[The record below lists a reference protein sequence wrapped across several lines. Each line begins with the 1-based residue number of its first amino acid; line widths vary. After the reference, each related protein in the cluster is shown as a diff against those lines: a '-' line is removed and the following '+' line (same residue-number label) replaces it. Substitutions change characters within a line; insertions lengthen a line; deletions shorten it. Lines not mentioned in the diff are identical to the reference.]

1 MTALFVAIV
10 VEQWLTTKD
19 HLPAILGFVSAI
31 VCLILFGPEHFLIPA
46 MLAIMVLLIVIRKG
60 VMKMNNYF
68 PLLQIITISLVTML
82 VRFSP
87 FLIFNKQEKL
97 PDIISY
103 LGKVLPTA
111 IMAMLV
117 VYCLKDVNITIFPYG
132 LKELIA
138 VLVVAM
144 LYIYK
149 RNTLLSIVCGTIC
162 YMLLIQLF

>member
-1 MTALFVAIV
+1 
-10 VEQWLTTKD
+10 
-19 HLPAILGFVSAI
+19 
-31 VCLILFGPEHFLIPA
+31 
-46 MLAIMVLLIVIRKG
+46 
-60 VMKMNNYF
+60 MKMNNYF

-97 PDIISY
+97 PEIISY

-117 VYCLKDVNITIFPYG
+117 VYCLKDVNITVFPYG

-138 VLVVAM
+138 VLVVS
-144 LYIYK
+144 LLHIYK

>member
-1 MTALFVAIV
+1 
-10 VEQWLTTKD
+10 
-19 HLPAILGFVSAI
+19 
-31 VCLILFGPEHFLIPA
+31 
-46 MLAIMVLLIVIRKG
+46 
-60 VMKMNNYF
+60 MNNYF

-97 PDIISY
+97 PEIISY

-117 VYCLKDVNITIFPYG
+117 VYCLKDVNITVFPYG

-138 VLVVAM
+138 VLVVS
-144 LYIYK
+144 LLHIYK

>member
-1 MTALFVAIV
+1 
-10 VEQWLTTKD
+10 
-19 HLPAILGFVSAI
+19 
-31 VCLILFGPEHFLIPA
+31 
-46 MLAIMVLLIVIRKG
+46 
-60 VMKMNNYF
+60 MNNYF

>member
-1 MTALFVAIV
+1 
-10 VEQWLTTKD
+10 
-19 HLPAILGFVSAI
+19 
-31 VCLILFGPEHFLIPA
+31 
-46 MLAIMVLLIVIRKG
+46 
-60 VMKMNNYF
+60 MNNYF

-97 PDIISY
+97 PEIISY

-117 VYCLKDVNITIFPYG
+117 VYCLKDVNIIIFPYG

-138 VLVVAM
+138 VLVVA
-144 LYIYK
+144 LLHIYK

>member
-1 MTALFVAIV
+1 
-10 VEQWLTTKD
+10 
-19 HLPAILGFVSAI
+19 
-31 VCLILFGPEHFLIPA
+31 
-46 MLAIMVLLIVIRKG
+46 
-60 VMKMNNYF
+60 MKMNNYF

-144 LYIYK
+144 LHIYK

>member
-1 MTALFVAIV
+1 
-10 VEQWLTTKD
+10 
-19 HLPAILGFVSAI
+19 
-31 VCLILFGPEHFLIPA
+31 
-46 MLAIMVLLIVIRKG
+46 
-60 VMKMNNYF
+60 MKMNNYF

>member
-1 MTALFVAIV
+1 
-10 VEQWLTTKD
+10 
-19 HLPAILGFVSAI
+19 
-31 VCLILFGPEHFLIPA
+31 
-46 MLAIMVLLIVIRKG
+46 
-60 VMKMNNYF
+60 MNNYF

-117 VYCLKDVNITIFPYG
+117 VYCLKDVNITVFPYG

-144 LYIYK
+144 LHIYK

>member
-1 MTALFVAIV
+1 
-10 VEQWLTTKD
+10 
-19 HLPAILGFVSAI
+19 
-31 VCLILFGPEHFLIPA
+31 
-46 MLAIMVLLIVIRKG
+46 
-60 VMKMNNYF
+60 MKMNNYF

-149 RNTLLSIVCGTIC
+149 RNTLLSIVCGTIF

>member
-1 MTALFVAIV
+1 
-10 VEQWLTTKD
+10 
-19 HLPAILGFVSAI
+19 
-31 VCLILFGPEHFLIPA
+31 
-46 MLAIMVLLIVIRKG
+46 
-60 VMKMNNYF
+60 MNNYF

-144 LYIYK
+144 LHIYK

>member
-1 MTALFVAIV
+1 
-10 VEQWLTTKD
+10 
-19 HLPAILGFVSAI
+19 
-31 VCLILFGPEHFLIPA
+31 
-46 MLAIMVLLIVIRKG
+46 
-60 VMKMNNYF
+60 MNNYF

-144 LYIYK
+144 LHTYK

>member
-1 MTALFVAIV
+1 
-10 VEQWLTTKD
+10 
-19 HLPAILGFVSAI
+19 
-31 VCLILFGPEHFLIPA
+31 
-46 MLAIMVLLIVIRKG
+46 
-60 VMKMNNYF
+60 MNNYF
-68 PLLQIITISLVTML
+68 PLFQIITISLVTML

-97 PDIISY
+97 PEIISY

-117 VYCLKDVNITIFPYG
+117 VYCLKDVNITVFPYG

-138 VLVVAM
+138 VLVVA
-144 LYIYK
+144 LLHIYK

>member
-1 MTALFVAIV
+1 
-10 VEQWLTTKD
+10 
-19 HLPAILGFVSAI
+19 
-31 VCLILFGPEHFLIPA
+31 
-46 MLAIMVLLIVIRKG
+46 
-60 VMKMNNYF
+60 MKMNNYF

-144 LYIYK
+144 LHIYK
-149 RNTLLSIVCGTIC
+149 RNTLLSIVCGTIF

>member
-1 MTALFVAIV
+1 
-10 VEQWLTTKD
+10 
-19 HLPAILGFVSAI
+19 
-31 VCLILFGPEHFLIPA
+31 
-46 MLAIMVLLIVIRKG
+46 
-60 VMKMNNYF
+60 MNNYF

-144 LYIYK
+144 LHIYK
-149 RNTLLSIVCGTIC
+149 RNTLLSIVCGTIF